1 MADKHD
7 TPPITRQ
14 SSDTMKEPDNNTT
27 NAISI
32 PSKIESEKTP
42 ADDAHSN
49 RVDSKKEQKEQKEE
63 NKGSMNNYFVSDQ
76 NQRNTLYIS

>member
-14 SSDTMKEPDNNTT
+14 SSDTMKEPDNSTA

-32 PSKIESEKTP
+32 PNKVESEKTP

-49 RVDSKKEQKEQKEE
+49 SVDSNKEQKEE
-63 NKGSMNNYFVSDQ
+63 SKGSMNNYFVSDQ